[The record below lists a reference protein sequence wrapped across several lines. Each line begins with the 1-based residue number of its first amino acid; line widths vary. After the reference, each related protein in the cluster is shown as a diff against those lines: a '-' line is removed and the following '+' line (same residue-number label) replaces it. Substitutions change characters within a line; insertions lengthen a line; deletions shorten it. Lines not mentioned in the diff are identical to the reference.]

1 MSQAR
6 LQLPNRVAHGEVVKA
21 RLLVAHPMETGY
33 LQDLSGKTIPR
44 NVIRELTCDYGGR
57 QVFRVEPSSGISGN
71 PLFEF
76 FFRARKPARCGC
88 AGSTTRAKAVSCVS
102 CFGCSRR
109 SRTRRAEPCAGA
121 VCCWAPGC

>member
-6 LQLPNRVAHGEVVKA
+6 LLLPQQVASGEVVQA

-44 NVIRELTCDYGGR
+44 NVIRELSCEYAGH
-57 QVFRVEPSSGISGN
+57 QVFRVEPSSGIAGN

-76 FFRARKPARCGC
+76 CFRAQHTGEVLIRWVDDMGQTGELRQSLRVQPPA
-88 AGSTTRAKAVSCVS
+88 SRAS
-102 CFGCSRR
+102 
-109 SRTRRAEPCAGA
+109 
-121 VCCWAPGC
+121 

>member
-76 FFRARKPARCGC
+76 FFRAQETSEVWVRWVDDQGQGGELRQLLRVQPP
-88 AGSTTRAKAVSCVS
+88 SSS
-102 CFGCSRR
+102 
-109 SRTRRAEPCAGA
+109 
-121 VCCWAPGC
+121 APG